1 MFEPWQLGLIDEA
14 GYNGIRPEH
23 IRRVGD
29 ELNKLPYDNLDEQD
43 FRSACRRACID
54 PDNFTSFEG
63 VLSTVADTPYGDP
76 VRDGRGILMKSISES
91 EA

>member
-29 ELNKLPYDNLDEQD
+29 ELNKLPYDNLEVAAGLSESVLRVSCQ
-43 FRSACRRACID
+43 RRARRTEI
-54 PDNFTSFEG
+54 
-63 VLSTVADTPYGDP
+63 
-76 VRDGRGILMKSISES
+76 R
-91 EA
+91 